1 MSYISD
7 AVGALTSALDH
18 CFDGYDGH
26 RIVRTDV
33 TAPMDDVAIVDFS
46 ITADGIEVHGAVSVV
61 VGVGDWFAL
70 CFVSDFSLTSR
81 RWLERGP
88 IGVSA
93 SEFAR
98 ELVAACAN
106 VPGVDLA
113 CPPRSSVKAGFRFD
127 LVAR

>member
-7 AVGALTSALDH
+7 AVSALTSALDY
-18 CFDGYDGH
+18 CFSGYGDH

-46 ITADGIEVHGAVSVV
+46 ITADGIEVHGAISIVV
-61 VGVGDWFAL
+61 DVGDWFGL

-81 RWLERGP
+81 RWLDHGP
-88 IGVSA
+88 VGVRA

-98 ELVAACAN
+98 ELLAACAG
-106 VPGVDLA
+106 VPDIALT
-113 CPPRSSVKAGFRFD
+113 CPPRSSVKAGFHFD
-127 LVAR
+127 LKSR